1 MTNYIDKYMEI
12 IKDYNIDAHDTTA
25 LNSAIAKENAKS
37 RVQIEE
43 EPQQ

>member
-12 IKDYNIDAHDTTA
+12 IKDYNIDPNDTTA
-25 LNSAIAKENAKS
+25 LNSAIAKENKK
-37 RVQIEE
+37 VVEE